1 MDLVNSAL
9 RAPPV
14 AAVRGPRSGP
24 GVLLVGGGGALG
36 SAVLEQ
42 LLGRGRL
49 APLRVLVT
57 QAFKGA
63 VRGLEPLLA
72 PDFDDPAEPARA
84 LALSAVVVFDRE
96 RHANG
101 REDAFVR
108 AEPPSLPR
116 LARWLRRQGVRHLAV
131 VLPHSPAGLPQ
142 ALRLGLA
149 NLDEQAVTSLGFE
162 HVVFVRTAQQPG
174 ETRAHAWLQ
183 RVADGML
190 MQLRLMIPASHQPVR
205 VLKVAQFV
213 AELAAQLPDS
223 AAGNRV
229 VPPEL
234 MWQAAQQADAAPLVA
249 AWLKGAELPPL
260 TTPRRRW

>member
-9 RAPPV
+9 RAPP
-14 AAVRGPRSGP
+14 AHSRRGGGP

-36 SAVLEQ
+36 SAVLEA

-72 PDFDDPAEPARA
+72 PDLEDLAEPARP

-108 AEPPSLPR
+108 AEPPSLPL
-116 LARWLRRQGVRHLAV
+116 LARWLRRQGVRHLV
-131 VLPHSPAGLPQ
+131 IVLPHSPAGLPQ
-142 ALRLGLA
+142 ALKLGLA
-149 NLDEQAVTSLGFE
+149 SLDEQAVTSLGFE
-162 HVVFVRTAQQPG
+162 HVVFVRSAQQPVG
-174 ETRAHAWLQ
+174 ERAGAWLQ
-183 RVADGML
+183 RVADGLL

-213 AELAAQLPDS
+213 AELAAQLPGSS
-223 AAGNRV
+223 AGSRV

-234 MWQAAQQADAAPLVA
+234 VWQAAQQDDVAPLVE
-249 AWLKGAELPPL
+249 AWLKGEALPPL
-260 TTPRRRW
+260 KTPRRRW